1 MFKKLLTTTVVALTF
16 ASALSFTHAV
26 AGDSERPMIQLIK
39 DHEVVETREMTNE
52 EHEAYLALESME
64 IKFDEAEGPMDELEE
79 ELEAKAEKLEMAVE
93 KMIERKFAA
102 LDGDSNDDNN
112 EFEYEKE
119 TAVNEI
125 TALVEQMKP
134 NLKHIKAMANQM
146 KKVAEN
152 FKQVIT
158 QNIDEDDYDYDSI
171 RIIDG
176 DDKSTMHF
184 DEFDINEDFAREA
197 TSNY

>member
-16 ASALSFTHAV
+16 ASALSFTNAM
-26 AGDSERPMIQLIK
+26 AGDNERPMIQLIK

-52 EHEAYLALESME
+52 EYEAYQALENME
-64 IKFDEAEGPMDELEE
+64 IKFDEIEGPLEALEE

-93 KMIERKFAA
+93 KMIERKFSDIA
-102 LDGDSNDDNN
+102 GDDND

-119 TAVNEI
+119 TAVDEI

-134 NLKHIKAMANQM
+134 NLKRIKVMANQM
-146 KKVAEN
+146 QNVAEN
-152 FKQVIT
+152 FKDEIT
-158 QNIDEDDYDYDSI
+158 QNLDENDYDSI
-171 RIIDG
+171 RVIDG

-184 DEFDINEDFAREA
+184 DEFDTDQDFASEFRF
-197 TSNY
+197 